1 MNEKQKR
8 EAFRKYFTP
17 PPAKSLLWLLFAFLG
32 ALLIVPF
39 LSDRNGGICIAVG
52 VLFLVIAAILG
63 LLELNK
69 VRKANDKPDDAQV
82 DAWIAEDMQKL
93 VKQAIYKMGLD
104 PDPNMQAGTPLIV
117 RGPVLW
123 QTHGV
128 PATDLLWTRGKDGV
142 IRFAINRI
150 TVFNTAHD
158 QLGAYKCDFTFL
170 KGYPLNEETRE
181 FYYKDIVSV
190 STEEESTNFT
200 LPNNVAMVTAQAFR
214 LAVSSGDRISVI
226 TNPYKIA
233 ELTQGKIPDAGAE
246 RVVQVIRTMLR
257 GKKV

>member
-1 MNEKQKR
+1 M
-8 EAFRKYFTP
+8 
-17 PPAKSLLWLLFAFLG
+17 WLLFAIMGFILILPTV
-32 ALLIVPF
+32 ALILLQPRADIG
-39 LSDRNGGICIAVG
+39 SGICCISIG
-52 VLFLVIAAILG
+52 LLFLAIAGVLG
-63 LLELNK
+63 LLEAGKGKTALD
-69 VRKANDKPDDAQV
+69 RPEDAQV
-82 DAWIAEDMQKL
+82 DAWIAEDLQKL

-104 PDPNMQAGTPLIV
+104 PDPNMQAGTPLVV

-123 QTHGV
+123 QTNGV
-128 PATDLLWTRGKDGV
+128 PATDLLWAKGKDGAV
-142 IRFAINRI
+142 RFAINRI

-170 KGYPLNEETRE
+170 KGVPLNEETRE

-200 LPNNVAMVTAQAFR
+200 LPNNVAMVTAQAFK
-214 LAVSSGDRISVI
+214 LAVSSGDKISVI

-233 ELTQGKIPDAGAE
+233 ELTRGTIPDTGAE

-257 GKKV
+257 GKKI